1 MQNNKKLKGTIFKL
15 NSVIYCKGI
24 STHEKKE
31 EKKSLMSSVFFL
43 PKRKQVLNTVKNNQN
58 V

>member
-31 EKKSLMSSVFFL
+31 EKKSLMSSVFFYQ
-43 PKRKQVLNTVKNNQN
+43 KENKY
-58 V
+58 